1 MFLGEYA
8 HTVDDKGRMAIP
20 AKFRAGLAEGL
31 VVTRGFDQN
40 LLVYPMTVWREL
52 AARINAL
59 PMSQPAARNLRRLL
73 FGSAADVEIDK
84 QGRILLPANLREY
97 AGITGE
103 AVVAGLDTFIEIWSN
118 ERWDAVIATF
128 PAEGAAIAEQVAA
141 LGI

>member
-1 MFLGEYA
+1 MFLGEYE

-118 ERWDAVIATF
+118 ERWAAVIATF

>member
-1 MFLGEYA
+1 
-8 HTVDDKGRMAIP
+8 MAIP

-40 LLVYPMTVWREL
+40 LLLYPMAIWREL

-59 PMSQPAARNLRRLL
+59 PMSQPATRNLRRLL
-73 FGSAADVEIDK
+73 FSGAADVELDK

-97 AGITGE
+97 AGIT
-103 AVVAGLDTFIEIWSN
+103 ADSVVTGMDSFIEIWSKD
-118 ERWDAVIATF
+118 RWQAVIDSF
-128 PAEGAAIAEQVAA
+128 PIEGAAIAEQVAT

>member
-1 MFLGEYA
+1 MFLGEYE

-52 AARINAL
+52 AVRINAL
-59 PMSQPAARNLRRLL
+59 PMAQPAARNLRRLL

-118 ERWDAVIATF
+118 ERWQAVIATF

>member
-1 MFLGEYA
+1 
-8 HTVDDKGRMAIP
+8 MA
-20 AKFRAGLAEGL
+20 
-31 VVTRGFDQN
+31 
-40 LLVYPMTVWREL
+40 
-52 AARINAL
+52 
-59 PMSQPAARNLRRLL
+59 QPAARNLRRLL

-118 ERWDAVIATF
+118 ERWAAVIATF